1 MQPSNRPD
9 EGTWGLRLNRGNW
22 TSAQDWPMWANRG
35 HQEKWKERGLLIWD
49 NVIQEVTR
57 LDGRQAIALLN
68 YHRHNS
74 EWRESGLVV
83 GEPAS
88 RISLDEPERQS
99 ELVLTDKIT
108 LSPAQAQI
116 LFDFLVQE
124 EETLLE
130 MKAAEEDEEIHTLA
144 KVYRLLLAAAARKN
158 KVALR
163 HPLRKIKAFH
173 PLASANSI

>member
-1 MQPSNRPD
+1 MQPSYRPD
-9 EGTWGLRLNRGNW
+9 EGTWGLRLNRGYS
-22 TSAQDWPMWANRG
+22 TSAHDWPVWANRG
-35 HQEKWKERGLLIWD
+35 HQEKWKRRGLIIWD

-57 LDGRQAIALLN
+57 LDGRQAIVLLN

-74 EWRESGLVV
+74 EWQENGLVV

-116 LFDFLVQE
+116 LFDLLVQE

-130 MKAAEEDEEIHTLA
+130 MKVAEEKEEIHTLA
-144 KVYRLLLAAAARKN
+144 RVYRLLLAAAERK
-158 KVALR
+158 KQSR
-163 HPLRKIKAFH
+163 PET
-173 PLASANSI
+173 PLAED